1 LAFYRRPPR
10 LRRVCCEHVKSNTGH
25 FALWSHKN
33 HPPMMLHPGG
43 SMRRAAAPQLC
54 RRPCIKSLSLRAVLQ
69 RRKHGSSSRSQRV
82 AALTSSTE
90 QLIAQLLSESP
101 ESGDE
106 EDAPGLASATAQ
118 MRTRLSELEQ
128 QVHALDAEIDQ
139 AYASCF
145 SGLTVSETDTPG
157 TGAEHLRSFEGLTEA
172 VFAALGRDEPVVM
185 EALLREKQ
193 EQDPAGW
200 TQFQQQVR
208 QLKLRRTRAARE
220 AQDLAQALTSSQQ
233 QQAGRSERASRLTSQ
248 PPHPAAA
255 PAPPTPPPT
264 TTAPGWPWGLN
275 LGFGGGPPAV
285 GVEPLTRPVRIVLV
299 SGFESFNV
307 DLYKQAARQIKAVL
321 PSVSLAVFSDRDLAA
336 NRQRV
341 ADALAGADIFFASL
355 LFDYDQVEWLRG
367 AAAQVPVR
375 LVFESALELMS
386 LTQVGG
392 FNMAP
397 GAGGEKRGP
406 PPVVKKLLSLFG
418 SQREEDKMVGYLA
431 FLKVGPALLKWVP
444 GKQAGDLRTWLTTYS
459 YWNQGGLTN
468 VVSMFLYLINAVIA
482 PLPASLTSPAAAPSG
497 APGGHGAAA
506 GGAGRTVG
514 AAAAAAVMSAPVETP
529 SLGCLHPLYAEGQA
543 YFASPADYMRWY
555 SQHGPLRGT
564 GAPVVGVLL
573 YRKHVITQ
581 QQYIPQ
587 LITLMEQEG
596 VLPLPIFING
606 VEAHTVVRD
615 LLTSR
620 SEQQAL
626 ARGVTGGI
634 SPTLSRDAVPVDAVV
649 STIGFPLVGGPAGSM
664 EGGRQADVAK
674 AILTSKNVPY
684 IVAAPL
690 LIQDM
695 GSWTRDG
702 IAGLQSVVLYSLPE
716 LDGAIDTVPL
726 GGLVGDAIYLVPER
740 VKKMAGRI
748 RAWVSLRRKAAHE
761 RRVAVLLYGF
771 PPGVGATGTAALL
784 NVPKSLQ
791 ALLAA
796 LKSEGYD
803 LGHLDLAA
811 FDGEQLVAALSG
823 QAEQRAVSRG
833 ASGVNALG
841 VGPAADW
848 GLRPGAAEVDSQQ
861 LKAWLSY
868 PADWGP
874 TDWGP
879 IPFLPDNDILV
890 QRLERQ
896 WGNLRSYR
904 GLACSAAG
912 NLVVPGV
919 TAGKVFVGVQPLLGL
934 EGDPMRLLFERDLTP
949 HPQYAAFYKWLQHE
963 FKADVVLHFGM
974 HGTVEWLP
982 GAPLGNT
989 GFSWSDV
996 MLGDM
1001 PNVYVYAANNPSESI
1016 IAKRRGYGT
1025 IVSHNVP
1032 PYGRAGLYKQLST
1045 LKELIAEDRET
1056 RNTQQQRQQQQQQ
1069 AGVGTASSAASPAAA
1084 APPVG
1089 VRGTGD
1095 AAGAGAAA
1103 VSEAG
1108 MSSLR
1113 GAILENMRLAGLASD
1128 VPFFPATNSPLH
1140 PPPHPTA
1147 PSSPSH
1153 VSSRQPAS
1161 HASQLQEVDS
1171 IAYSSSSS
1179 QRRAAL
1185 RQAGGSRP
1193 KGPAAGMAS
1202 SLPPG
1207 AVELTPENV
1216 QLLSEE
1222 EWGQYMSHVYSYLQT
1237 LENRLF
1243 SEGLHVLGS
1252 PPTRTA
1258 MVQYLSAYYDG
1269 SLPDEAVEE
1278 VAAAGP
1284 GEGVDQILQRLKRQT
1299 SLGGSSS
1306 SSRLGQVQG
1315 QGQGQGQG
1323 QVWDAASLEA
1333 LAPKL
1338 EEAVRIRDLLQR
1350 NTEELRSVVRALGG
1364 EYIEPEAGGDLLR
1377 DGAGVLPTGRNIHA
1391 LDPYRMPSPAAM
1403 ERGAALAEAI
1413 IQQHREANE
1422 GAYPETVAVNLW
1434 GLDAIKT
1441 KGESVGI
1448 ALALVGARP
1457 LKEATGRVAR
1467 YELLPLAELGG
1478 RPRID
1483 VLCNM
1488 SGIFRD
1494 SFQNVVELL
1503 DDLFQRAAAAPEPPS
1518 LNFVAKH
1525 AQAIAA
1531 KGLDNS
1537 AARLFSNPAGDYGSM
1552 VNERVGT
1559 GAWEGG
1565 DELGDTWAARNAFSY
1580 GRGQERGAARPE
1592 VLSALLASTDRVVQ
1606 EIDSVEY
1613 GLTDI
1618 QEYYA
1623 NTGAL
1628 KRAATVARGGRPVSV
1643 SVVEAFGKDTTPR
1656 ELEQVLRLEYRS
1668 KLLNPRW
1675 AQAMAAQG
1683 SGGAYEISQRMTA
1696 MVGWAATAGFSEKF
1710 VWDQAAATYALDPE
1724 MADKLKSANPQ
1735 AFANVLRRMLEAA
1748 GRGMWTPDE
1757 QVLAALKEQYSEMDD
1772 QLEGVT
1778 GPKAAGKRTAEQQ
1791 DQEQARPTAVTV
1803 S

>member
-1 LAFYRRPPR
+1 MARQA
-10 LRRVCCEHVKSNTGH
+10 EGN
-25 FALWSHKN
+25 
-33 HPPMMLHPGG
+33 
-43 SMRRAAAPQLC
+43 
-54 RRPCIKSLSLRAVLQ
+54 
-69 RRKHGSSSRSQRV
+69 
-82 AALTSSTE
+82 TE
-90 QLIAQLLSESP
+90 QLIAKLLLESP

-255 PAPPTPPPT
+255 PAPPTLPPT
-264 TTAPGWPWGLN
+264 TTAPGWPWGMK
-275 LGFGGGPPAV
+275 LGFGSGPPAV

-397 GAGGEKRGP
+397 GAGGEKKGP

-482 PLPASLTSPAAAPSG
+482 PLPASLISPAAAPSG
-497 APGGHGAAA
+497 VPG
-506 GGAGRTVG
+506 
-514 AAAAAAVMSAPVETP
+514 APVETP

-555 SQHGPLRGT
+555 NQHGPLRGT

-626 ARGVTGGI
+626 ARGITGGI

-649 STIGFPLVGGPAGSM
+649 STIGFPL
-664 EGGRQADVAK
+664 
-674 AILTSKNVPY
+674 
-684 IVAAPL
+684 
-690 LIQDM
+690 DM

-833 ASGVNALG
+833 ASGP
-841 VGPAADW
+841 PAA
-848 GLRPGAAEVDSQQ
+848 
-861 LKAWLSY
+861 
-868 PADWGP
+868 
-874 TDWGP
+874 
-879 IPFLPDNDILV
+879 
-890 QRLERQ
+890 
-896 WGNLRSYR
+896 
-904 GLACSAAG
+904 
-912 NLVVPGV
+912 
-919 TAGKVFVGVQPLLGL
+919 
-934 EGDPMRLLFERDLTP
+934 
-949 HPQYAAFYKWLQHE
+949 
-963 FKADVVLHFGM
+963 
-974 HGTVEWLP
+974 
-982 GAPLGNT
+982 
-989 GFSWSDV
+989 
-996 MLGDM
+996 
-1001 PNVYVYAANNPSESI
+1001 
-1016 IAKRRGYGT
+1016 
-1025 IVSHNVP
+1025 
-1032 PYGRAGLYKQLST
+1032 
-1045 LKELIAEDRET
+1045 
-1056 RNTQQQRQQQQQQ
+1056 
-1069 AGVGTASSAASPAAA
+1069 
-1084 APPVG
+1084 
-1089 VRGTGD
+1089 
-1095 AAGAGAAA
+1095 
-1103 VSEAG
+1103 
-1108 MSSLR
+1108 
-1113 GAILENMRLAGLASD
+1113 
-1128 VPFFPATNSPLH
+1128 
-1140 PPPHPTA
+1140 
-1147 PSSPSH
+1147 
-1153 VSSRQPAS
+1153 
-1161 HASQLQEVDS
+1161 
-1171 IAYSSSSS
+1171 
-1179 QRRAAL
+1179 
-1185 RQAGGSRP
+1185 
-1193 KGPAAGMAS
+1193 
-1202 SLPPG
+1202 
-1207 AVELTPENV
+1207 
-1216 QLLSEE
+1216 
-1222 EWGQYMSHVYSYLQT
+1222 
-1237 LENRLF
+1237 
-1243 SEGLHVLGS
+1243 
-1252 PPTRTA
+1252 
-1258 MVQYLSAYYDG
+1258 
-1269 SLPDEAVEE
+1269 
-1278 VAAAGP
+1278 
-1284 GEGVDQILQRLKRQT
+1284 
-1299 SLGGSSS
+1299 
-1306 SSRLGQVQG
+1306 
-1315 QGQGQGQG
+1315 
-1323 QVWDAASLEA
+1323 
-1333 LAPKL
+1333 
-1338 EEAVRIRDLLQR
+1338 
-1350 NTEELRSVVRALGG
+1350 
-1364 EYIEPEAGGDLLR
+1364 
-1377 DGAGVLPTGRNIHA
+1377 LPT
-1391 LDPYRMPSPAAM
+1391 
-1403 ERGAALAEAI
+1403 
-1413 IQQHREANE
+1413 
-1422 GAYPETVAVNLW
+1422 
-1434 GLDAIKT
+1434 
-1441 KGESVGI
+1441 
-1448 ALALVGARP
+1448 
-1457 LKEATGRVAR
+1457 
-1467 YELLPLAELGG
+1467 
-1478 RPRID
+1478 
-1483 VLCNM
+1483 
-1488 SGIFRD
+1488 
-1494 SFQNVVELL
+1494 
-1503 DDLFQRAAAAPEPPS
+1503 
-1518 LNFVAKH
+1518 
-1525 AQAIAA
+1525 
-1531 KGLDNS
+1531 
-1537 AARLFSNPAGDYGSM
+1537 
-1552 VNERVGT
+1552 
-1559 GAWEGG
+1559 
-1565 DELGDTWAARNAFSY
+1565 
-1580 GRGQERGAARPE
+1580 
-1592 VLSALLASTDRVVQ
+1592 
-1606 EIDSVEY
+1606 
-1613 GLTDI
+1613 
-1618 QEYYA
+1618 
-1623 NTGAL
+1623 
-1628 KRAATVARGGRPVSV
+1628 
-1643 SVVEAFGKDTTPR
+1643 
-1656 ELEQVLRLEYRS
+1656 
-1668 KLLNPRW
+1668 
-1675 AQAMAAQG
+1675 
-1683 SGGAYEISQRMTA
+1683 
-1696 MVGWAATAGFSEKF
+1696 
-1710 VWDQAAATYALDPE
+1710 QAA
-1724 MADKLKSANPQ
+1724 
-1735 AFANVLRRMLEAA
+1735 
-1748 GRGMWTPDE
+1748 
-1757 QVLAALKEQYSEMDD
+1757 
-1772 QLEGVT
+1772 
-1778 GPKAAGKRTAEQQ
+1778 
-1791 DQEQARPTAVTV
+1791 
-1803 S
+1803 